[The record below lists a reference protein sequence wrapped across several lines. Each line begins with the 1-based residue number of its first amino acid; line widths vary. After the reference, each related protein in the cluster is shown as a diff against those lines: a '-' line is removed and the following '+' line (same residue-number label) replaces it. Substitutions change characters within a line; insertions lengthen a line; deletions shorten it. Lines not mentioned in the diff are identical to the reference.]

1 MMKRFIFTAI
11 GVIIL
16 LSAYSQDW
24 IMQQTNT
31 TADLNSI
38 CFVNPDLGWA
48 VGSDGTILK
57 TINGGDTW
65 VLKTSGVANDL
76 YSVHFIDPL
85 TGFAVSYG
93 ELLKTTDGGDHWVVQ
108 DTVINAGLATIFF
121 IGSDTGFI
129 AGTGRI
135 LKTTDNG
142 ETWIKQNGFGCF
154 GVKSFWAT
162 DPQTLYMGGA
172 DLLTMKSLDGG
183 VNWDVLIPNIAYGTM
198 ESIFFTDHNT
208 GYFAGGGWAQGNTF
222 SYFAKII
229 DGVATRTNPLRNLGK
244 WLSCVFFTDTNN
256 GYITALDGSILK
268 TTDAGDHWTSLT
280 SGVNSALTSIF
291 FTDSITGYA
300 AGRSGIILKTTNG
313 GLAISGPDV
322 MNKPIKIYPN
332 PVSDFLMVESNYT
345 PTQKSELQLYNISGQ
360 LMLQQDIHNKK
371 SELDLSKLPKGV
383 YVLKILSPQGIEV
396 IKFDKM

>member
-1 MMKRFIFTAI
+1 MKKIFFTAI

-31 TADLNSI
+31 SADLNSI
-38 CFVNPDLGWA
+38 CFVNPNLGWA
-48 VGSDGTILK
+48 VGSGGTILK

-65 VLKTSGVANDL
+65 ALKTSGVANDL
-76 YSVHFIDPL
+76 YSVHFTDPL

-121 IGSDTGFI
+121 IGSDTGFV

-142 ETWIKQNGFGCF
+142 ETWIKQNGVVCL

-162 DPQTLYMGGA
+162 DSQTLYMGGA
-172 DLLTMKSLDGG
+172 DFLTMKSTDGG
-183 VNWDVLIPNIAYGTM
+183 VNWDVLIPNISYGTM

-208 GYFAGGGWAQGNTF
+208 GYFAGGGWAQGNTGT
-222 SYFAKII
+222 YFAKTV
-229 DGVATRTNPLRNLGK
+229 DGGVTRTNPLGNIGK
-244 WLSCVFFTDTNN
+244 WLSCVFFADSSH

-268 TTDAGDHWTSLT
+268 TTDAGNHWINVN
-280 SGVNSALTSIF
+280 SGVNIALNSIF
-291 FTDSITGYA
+291 FTDSITGYVAGA
-300 AGRSGIILKTTNG
+300 AGTILKTTNG
-313 GLAISGPDV
+313 GLAVSGPDV

-371 SELDLSKLPKGV
+371 SELDVSKLPKGV
-383 YVLKILSPQGIEV
+383 YILKIINAQGTEV
-396 IKFDKM
+396 VKIDKM

>member
-1 MMKRFIFTAI
+1 
-11 GVIIL
+11 
-16 LSAYSQDW
+16 
-24 IMQQTNT
+24 
-31 TADLNSI
+31 
-38 CFVNPDLGWA
+38 
-48 VGSDGTILK
+48 
-57 TINGGDTW
+57 
-65 VLKTSGVANDL
+65 
-76 YSVHFIDPL
+76 
-85 TGFAVSYG
+85 
-93 ELLKTTDGGDHWVVQ
+93 VQ

-142 ETWIKQNGFGCF
+142 ETWIKQNGVVCL

-172 DLLTMKSLDGG
+172 DFLTMKSIDGG
-183 VNWDVLIPNIAYGTM
+183 VNWDVLIPNISYGTM

-208 GYFAGGGWAQGNTF
+208 GYFAGGGWAQGNTGT
-222 SYFAKII
+222 YFAKTV
-229 DGVATRTNPLRNLGK
+229 DGGETRTNPLGNIGK

-291 FTDSITGYA
+291 FTDSITGYVAGA
-300 AGRSGIILKTTNG
+300 AGTILKTTNG

-332 PVSDFLMVESNYT
+332 PVSDFLMVESNYS
-345 PTQKSELQLYNISGQ
+345 PPQKSELQLYNISGQ

-371 SELDLSKLPKGV
+371 SELDVSKLSKGI
-383 YVLKILSPQGIEV
+383 YILKIINAQGTEV
-396 IKFDKM
+396 VKIDKM